1 VDIEGTFRSGNTC
14 MSNRILIVDDDDLLR
29 RSLAFSL
36 EQAGFQTN
44 TSDSAENAIAMV
56 THNRPDLVLLD
67 IMLPGMDGIAA
78 LRQFREEMG
87 IPVIFLT
94 ARRRE
99 LDQILGL
106 ELGADDYIAKPFNP
120 DLLIAHIH
128 AVLRRTAAPKPS
140 VSAQSPALVVGDL
153 RIDPASRTVTRGGRE
168 INLTVKEFD
177 LLYALASEPYHVL
190 SIDELLGRVWG
201 AEYTG
206 EPQIVYVH
214 IRWLRQKIENDP
226 EQPNLIVTVRGKGYK
241 LVPGK

>member
-1 VDIEGTFRSGNTC
+1 

-36 EQAGFQTN
+36 EQAGFQAN
-44 TSDSAENAIAMV
+44 TSDSAENALAMI
-56 THNRPDLVLLD
+56 THQRPDLVLLD
-67 IMLPGMDGIAA
+67 IMLPGMDGISA
-78 LRQFREEMG
+78 LRRFREEMG

-120 DLLIAHIH
+120 DLLVAHIH
-128 AVLRRTAAPKPS
+128 AVLRRTATPKPS
-140 VSAQSPALVVGDL
+140 ISMESPVLDVGNL
-153 RIDPASRTVTRGGRE
+153 HIDPASRTVIRGGRE

-177 LLYALASEPYHVL
+177 LLYAMASEPNHVL
-190 SIDELLGRVWG
+190 SIDQLLGRVWG

-226 EQPNLIVTVRGKGYK
+226 EEPDLIVTVRGKGYK